1 MDHQVTERR
10 RDSRFGARVIER
22 MRAVLRPG
30 RTVSLVNLSA
40 GGALVE
46 SQRPLR
52 PGSNVHLQV
61 IADDKTIGLAA
72 QVLRCA
78 VAAIDGDGV
87 QYRGAL
93 MFHQRCDSLWER

>member
-1 MDHQVTERR
+1 MKERR
-10 RDSRFGARVIER
+10 RDSRFGAHVIAR

-30 RTVSLVNLSA
+30 RTVALVNLSA

-61 IADDKTIGLAA
+61 TADNKTIGLSA

-78 VAAIDGDGV
+78 VAAIDAGGV

-93 MFHQRCDSLWER
+93 MFHERCGSLWER

>member
-1 MDHQVTERR
+1 MDKQVKERR
-10 RDSRFGARVIER
+10 RDSRFSQRVIAV

-30 RTVSLVNLSA
+30 RAVSLVNLSA

-52 PGSNVHLQV
+52 PGSNVHLQLV
-61 IADDKTIGLAA
+61 ADDRTIGLPAR
-72 QVLRCA
+72 VLRCA
-78 VAAIDGDGV
+78 VATIDAEGV

-93 MFHQRCDSLWER
+93 MFHERCEALWER

>member
-1 MDHQVTERR
+1 MNERR
-10 RDSRFGARVIER
+10 RDSRFGQHVIAA

-30 RTVSLVNLSA
+30 RSVSLVNLSA

-52 PGSNVHLQV
+52 PGSSVHLQV
-61 IADDKTIGLAA
+61 IASDRSIGVAA
-72 QVLRCA
+72 RVLRCA
-78 VAAIDGDGV
+78 VAAIDAEGV

-93 MFHQRCDSLWER
+93 MFQERCETLWEG

>member
-1 MDHQVTERR
+1 MKERR
-10 RDSRFGARVIER
+10 RDSRFGERVLER

-30 RTVSLVNLSA
+30 RDVSLVNLSV
-40 GGALVE
+40 GGALVQ

-61 IADDKTIGLAA
+61 IADERTIGLPAR
-72 QVLRCA
+72 VLRCA
-78 VAAIDGDGV
+78 VAAIDAEGV

-93 MFHQRCDSLWER
+93 MFHERCEALWER